1 VFSGEGLDQLD
12 VVSFVAVL
20 GQEADDGISSLKS
33 SDGLVQTSGEGVL
46 EVTLFEDF
54 LDGSLDGETGG
65 GDDWGSGGG
74 WGNFS
79 FRHLV
84 SSMTV

>member
-1 VFSGEGLDQLD
+1 MTDILP
-12 VVSFVAVL
+12 
-20 GQEADDGISSLKS
+20 DDGVSSLKG
-33 SDGLVQTSGEGVL
+33 SDSLVQTSGEGVL
-46 EVTLFEDF
+46 EVTLLEDF
-54 LDGSLDGETGG
+54 LDSALDGETGG
-65 GDDWGSGGG
+65 GGDWGSGGG

>member
-1 VFSGEGLDQLD
+1 MIRIKRDLP
-12 VVSFVAVL
+12 
-20 GQEADDGISSLKS
+20 DDGVASLKS

-46 EVTLFEDF
+46 EVALLEDF

-65 GDDWGSGGG
+65 NWGDDWGSGGG